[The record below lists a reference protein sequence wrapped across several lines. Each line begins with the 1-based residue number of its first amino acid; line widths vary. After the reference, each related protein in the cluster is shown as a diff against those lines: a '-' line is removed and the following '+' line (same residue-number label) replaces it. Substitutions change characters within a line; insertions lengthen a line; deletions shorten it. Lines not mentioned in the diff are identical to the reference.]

1 MRFLF
6 QELDS
11 FLIHLRVDTDLG
23 GSLVFVEAA
32 LMIQNVILIYQK
44 RVDEL
49 IDVMMKLIGKFR
61 A

>member
-1 MRFLF
+1 
-6 QELDS
+6 LDS
-11 FLIHLRVDTDLG
+11 FLNHLRLSTVG

>member
-1 MRFLF
+1 
-6 QELDS
+6 
-11 FLIHLRVDTDLG
+11 LRVDTDLG

>member
-1 MRFLF
+1 MGFLF

-11 FLIHLRVDTDLG
+11 FLNHLRLSTDG

-32 LMIQNVILIYQK
+32 LMIQNFILIYQK
-44 RVDEL
+44 RVDEI
-49 IDVMMKLIGKFR
+49 IDFMMKLIGKFR